1 VKTKKVNKMVR
12 QKVKNFNLGSLK
24 KTKVTASSGLI
35 LIMSFAKEIGLIDE
49 LEKTF
54 SRLKKRRRGYSVSEK
69 ILSFVE
75 MLIKGGRR
83 LNDIDILSSDPGL
96 LDILGM
102 DKFPKANTLGDLARR
117 FRRRDINQLADIVM
131 KLCSNT
137 IRYRGLREI
146 VIDID
151 SSLIP
156 SEVEIAEK
164 SYEGFRGFN
173 PLMGIIKGKELSMA
187 GFSLFRPGNASPA
200 ANNLSLLR
208 KISKYIKKNN
218 PGVKLC
224 VRMDSAGYNHRIM
237 RYCEREGHGFVIA
250 GDKYEIVLDT
260 IGAIE
265 ESKWEKLKK
274 KKYSAMEE
282 EVAESVH
289 FVGPE
294 KEGAAYRFVVIRR
307 RDKQLALFPEFQYT
321 YRVYF
326 TNTDWDKHKV
336 VHFYRQRGDAE
347 NVIKEE
353 KEGFAIEN
361 ILAEDFLANAA
372 IFQMQLLA
380 YNLVQYFKY
389 TNLKRSWWNLRIKQL
404 RFRLINIAGVVVNHA
419 RRTILR
425 ISVHYKYME
434 TFHRIY
440 HLLAIKRIELLI

>member
-1 VKTKKVNKMVR
+1 MIG
-12 QKVKNFNLGSLK
+12 QQVKNFKLGSLK

-35 LIMSFAKEIGLIDE
+35 LIMSFAKEIGLAAE
-49 LEKTF
+49 LEK
-54 SRLKKRRRGYSVSEK
+54 RLSHIKKRKRGYCVSEK

-102 DKFPKANTLGDLARR
+102 AKFPRANTIGDLARK
-117 FRRRDINQLADIVM
+117 FTRRDIDNLANIVM

-137 IRYRGLREI
+137 ICQKGLKEI

-173 PLMGIIKGKELSMA
+173 PLMGIIKGRELSMA

-208 KISKYIKKNN
+208 KISKYLEENN

-224 VRMDSAGYNHRIM
+224 VRMDSAGYNHCIM
-237 RYCEREGHGFVIA
+237 RYCDKEGHGFVIA

-260 IGAIE
+260 IAAIE
-265 ESKWEKLKK
+265 EDKWEKLKK
-274 KKYSAMEE
+274 KKYSAIEE

-294 KEGAAYRFVVIRR
+294 KGGKAYRFVVVRR
-307 RDKQLALFPEFQYT
+307 KNNQLALFPEYEYT
-321 YRVYF
+321 YRIYF

-353 KEGFAIEN
+353 KEGFAVEN
-361 ILAEDFLANAA
+361 ILSEDFLANAA

-389 TNLKRSWWNLRIKQL
+389 TNLKKSWWNLRIKQL

>member
-1 VKTKKVNKMVR
+1 MIC
-12 QKVKNFNLGSLK
+12 QKVKNFNIGSLR

-35 LIMSFAKEIGLIDE
+35 IIMSFAKEIGLIEE
-49 LEKTF
+49 LEKRF
-54 SRLKKRRRGYSVSEK
+54 SHLKKRKRGYGVSEK
-69 ILSFVE
+69 ILSLIG
-75 MLIKGGRR
+75 MLIKGGTRAS
-83 LNDIDILSSDPGL
+83 DIDILSSDPGL
-96 LDILGM
+96 LDILM
-102 DKFPKANTLGDLARR
+102 MERFPRANTLGGLARR
-117 FRRRDINQLADIVM
+117 FTRRDIHNLADIVM
-131 KLCSNT
+131 RLTSN
-137 IRYRGLREI
+137 IISQKGLKKV

-151 SSLIP
+151 SSLIE

-187 GFSLFRPGNASPA
+187 GFSLFRNGNASPA

-208 KISKYIKKNN
+208 KISNCLKENN
-218 PGVKLC
+218 PSVKLI
-224 VRMDSAGYNHRIM
+224 VRLDSAGYNHRIM
-237 RYCEREGHGFVIA
+237 KYCEREGHEFVIA

-260 IGAIE
+260 ISAIE
-265 ESKWEKLKK
+265 EEKWEKLHKRKK
-274 KKYSAMEE
+274 TGSDREE

-294 KEGAAYRFVVIRR
+294 KEGDVYRFVVVRR
-307 RDKQLALFPEFQYT
+307 KSRQLALFPEFQYT

-326 TNTDWDKHKV
+326 TNTDWSKHKV
-336 VHFYRQRGDAE
+336 VHFYRKRGDAE

-353 KEGFAIEN
+353 KEGFAVEN
-361 ILAEDFLANAA
+361 ILNEDFMANAA

-389 TNLKRSWWNLRIKQL
+389 TNLEKSWWNLRIKQL
-404 RFRLINIAGVVVNHA
+404 RFRLINIAGVLVNHA

-425 ISVHYKYME
+425 ISVHYKYRE

-440 HLLAIKRIELLI
+440 HLLCIKRVELLI

>member
-1 VKTKKVNKMVR
+1 MIG
-12 QKVKNFNLGSLK
+12 QQVKNFKLGSLK

-35 LIMSFAKEIGLIDE
+35 LIMSFAKEIGLAAA
-49 LEKTF
+49 LEKRL
-54 SRLKKRRRGYSVSEK
+54 SHLKKRKRGYCVSEK

-102 DKFPKANTLGDLARR
+102 DKFPRANTIGDLARK
-117 FRRRDINQLADIVM
+117 FTRRDINNLAEIVM
-131 KLCSNT
+131 KLSSNT
-137 IRYRGLREI
+137 IRQKGLKEI

-173 PLMGIIKGKELSMA
+173 PLMGIMKGKELSMA
-187 GFSLFRPGNASPA
+187 GFSLFRSGNASPA

-208 KISKYIKKNN
+208 NISKYLEKNN
-218 PGVKLC
+218 PEVKVN

-237 RYCEREGHGFVIA
+237 RYCDKEEHGFVIA

-260 IGAIE
+260 IAAIKE
-265 ESKWEKLKK
+265 DKWEKLKK
-274 KKYSAMEE
+274 RKKKNRSHVIEE

-289 FVGPE
+289 FVGLE
-294 KEGAAYRFVVIRR
+294 KGGKAYRFAVVRR
-307 RDKQLALFPEFQYT
+307 KNNQLALFPEYQYT
-321 YRVYF
+321 YRIYF

-353 KEGFAIEN
+353 KEGFAVEN
-361 ILAEDFLANAA
+361 ILSEDFLANAA
-372 IFQMQLLA
+372 LFQMQLLA

-389 TNLKRSWWNLRIKQL
+389 TNLKKSWWNLRIKQL

-419 RRTILR
+419 RTTILR
-425 ISVHYKYME
+425 ISVQYKYLK

-440 HLLAIKRIELLI
+440 HLLSIKRIELLI

>member
-1 VKTKKVNKMVR
+1 
-12 QKVKNFNLGSLK
+12 
-24 KTKVTASSGLI
+24 
-35 LIMSFAKEIGLIDE
+35 
-49 LEKTF
+49 
-54 SRLKKRRRGYSVSEK
+54 
-69 ILSFVE
+69 
-75 MLIKGGRR
+75 MLIKGGRC

-102 DKFPKANTLGDLARR
+102 DKFPKANTIGDLARR
-117 FRRRDINQLADIVM
+117 FTRRDIDKLADIVM
-131 KLCSNT
+131 KLSSNT
-137 IRYRGLREI
+137 IPQKALKEI

-208 KISKYIKKNN
+208 KISKYLEKNN
-218 PGVKLC
+218 PGVKLIA
-224 VRMDSAGYNHRIM
+224 RMDSAGYNHQIM
-237 RYCEREGHGFVIA
+237 KYCDREGHGFVIA

-260 IGAIE
+260 IAAIE
-265 ESKWEKLKK
+265 EGKWEKLKK
-274 KKYSAMEE
+274 RKEKKRSHAIEE

-294 KEGAAYRFVVIRR
+294 KGGQAYRFVVVRR
-307 RDKQLALFPEFQYT
+307 KNNQLALFPEYEYT
-321 YRVYF
+321 YRIYF

-347 NVIKEE
+347 NVIEEE

-361 ILAEDFLANAA
+361 ILSEDFLANAA

-380 YNLVQYFKY
+380 YNLVQYFRY
-389 TNLKRSWWNLRIKQL
+389 SNLKRSWWNLRIKQL

-440 HLLAIKRIELLI
+440 HLLCIKRIELLI

>member
-1 VKTKKVNKMVR
+1 MK
-12 QKVKNFNLGSLK
+12 L
-24 KTKVTASSGLI
+24 SSKIIRRKGL
-35 LIMSFAKEIGLIDE
+35 KEI
-49 LEKTF
+49 
-54 SRLKKRRRGYSVSEK
+54 V
-69 ILSFVE
+69 V
-75 MLIKGGRR
+75 
-83 LNDIDILSSDPGL
+83 
-96 LDILGM
+96 
-102 DKFPKANTLGDLARR
+102 
-117 FRRRDINQLADIVM
+117 
-131 KLCSNT
+131 
-137 IRYRGLREI
+137 
-146 VIDID
+146 DID

-164 SYEGFRGFN
+164 TYEGFRGFN
-173 PLMGIIKGKELSMA
+173 PLLGIIKGVGLSMA
-187 GFSLFRPGNASPA
+187 GFSLFRSGNASPS

-208 KISKYIKKNN
+208 KISKYLEEHN
-218 PGVKLC
+218 PGVKLM

-237 RYCEREGHGFVIA
+237 RYCDREGHEFVIG
-250 GDKYEIVLDT
+250 GDKYDIVLAT
-260 IGAIE
+260 IAAIDE
-265 ESKWEKLKK
+265 GKWEKLRG
-274 KKYSAMEE
+274 SVLQE

-294 KEGAAYRFVVIRR
+294 KGGDVYRFVVVRR
-307 RDKQLALFPEFQYT
+307 KSQQMALFREFQYT

-326 TNTDWDKHKV
+326 TNTDWDKHRV

-353 KEGFAIEN
+353 KEGFAVEN

-389 TNLKRSWWNLRIKQL
+389 TNLERSWWNLTIKQL
-404 RFRLINIAGVVVNHA
+404 RFINIAGVVINHA

-425 ISVHYKYME
+425 ISANYKYLE

>member
-1 VKTKKVNKMVR
+1 MIC
-12 QKVKNFNLGSLK
+12 QKVKNFNIGSLN

-35 LIMSFAKEIGLIDE
+35 LIMSFAKEIGLAAE
-49 LEKTF
+49 LEKRL
-54 SRLKKRRRGYSVSEK
+54 SHLKKRKRGYCVSEK

-96 LDILGM
+96 LDILEM
-102 DKFPKANTLGDLARR
+102 DKFPQANTLGDLARR
-117 FRRRDINQLADIVM
+117 FTRRDINNLADIVM
-131 KLCSNT
+131 KLSSNT
-137 IRYRGLREI
+137 IAHKGLKEI

-151 SSLIP
+151 STLIP
-156 SEVEIAEK
+156 SEVEIAK
-164 SYEGFRGFN
+164 MSYEGFRGFN
-173 PLMGIIKGKELSMA
+173 PLMGIIKGKGLSMA
-187 GFSLFRPGNASPA
+187 GFSLFRSGNASPA
-200 ANNLSLLR
+200 GNNLSLLR
-208 KISKYIKKNN
+208 KISKYLEKNN
-218 PGVKLC
+218 PGVKLI

-237 RYCEREGHGFVIA
+237 RYCDKKGHGFVIA

-260 IGAIE
+260 IAAIE
-265 ESKWEKLKK
+265 EDKWKKLKK
-274 KKYSAMEE
+274 RKKRRSANKE

-294 KEGAAYRFVVIRR
+294 RVYRFVVVRR
-307 RDKQLALFPEFQYT
+307 KNNQLALFPEYEYT

-336 VHFYRQRGDAE
+336 VHFYRKRGDAE
-347 NVIKEE
+347 NVIKEQ

-361 ILAEDFLANAA
+361 ILSEDFLANAA
-372 IFQMQLLA
+372 LFQMQLLA

-389 TNLKRSWWNLRIKQL
+389 TNLKKSWWNLRIKQL

-419 RRTILR
+419 RKTILR
-425 ISVHYKYME
+425 VSANYKYME

-440 HLLAIKRIELLI
+440 HLLSIKRVELLI

>member
-1 VKTKKVNKMVR
+1 MIG
-12 QKVKNFNLGSLK
+12 QQVKNFKLGTLK
-24 KTKVTASSGLI
+24 KTKVTASGGLI
-35 LIMSFAKEIGLIDE
+35 LIMSFAKEIGLAAA
-49 LEKTF
+49 LEKRL
-54 SRLKKRRRGYSVSEK
+54 SHLKKRKRGYCVSEK

-75 MLIKGGRR
+75 MLIKGGCR

-102 DKFPKANTLGDLARR
+102 DKFPRANTIGDLARK
-117 FRRRDINQLADIVM
+117 FTRRDIDNLANIVM
-131 KLCSNT
+131 KLSSNT
-137 IRYRGLREI
+137 IRQKGLKEI

-173 PLMGIIKGKELSMA
+173 PLMGIIKGRELSMA
-187 GFSLFRPGNASPA
+187 GFSLFRSGNASPA

-208 KISKYIKKNN
+208 KISKYLEKNN
-218 PGVKLC
+218 SGVKVN

-237 RYCEREGHGFVIA
+237 RYCDNVEYGFVIG

-260 IGAIE
+260 IAAIAE
-265 ESKWEKLKK
+265 EKWEKLKK
-274 KKYSAMEE
+274 RKKRSLAIEE

-294 KEGAAYRFVVIRR
+294 KGGKVYRFVVTRR
-307 RDKQLALFPEFQYT
+307 KNNQLVLFPGYQYT
-321 YRVYF
+321 YRIYF

-347 NVIKEE
+347 NVIKEQ
-353 KEGFAIEN
+353 KEGFAVEN
-361 ILAEDFLANAA
+361 ILSEDFLANAA

-389 TNLKRSWWNLRIKQL
+389 TNLRKSWWNLRIKQL
-404 RFRLINIAGVVVNHA
+404 RFRLINIAGVVVSHA
-419 RRTILR
+419 RKTMLR
-425 ISVHYKYME
+425 ISVNYKYLK
-434 TFHRIY
+434 TFHEIY
-440 HLLAIKRIELLI
+440 HHLCIKRIELLI